1 MPKQKRVLFDIKKIE
16 KSYGSKAVLSIKN
29 LSIHPGTI
37 YGIHGSIGSGK
48 STLLEILSGNIKQ
61 DSGVVLYDDKE
72 YKKDWLGRVVPEKE
86 IFYKNLDQK
95 QYQNMSVESFINKN
109 LNKNS
114 NIFLK
119 RYFDKT
125 HSKDFLNTKISKI
138 TNGEKHWLIM
148 LLAIQSDPRGA
159 LIDNYGIYFDS
170 NMESNFR
177 SDILKMNRR
186 LGTTFVISAPSDF
199 YLKQFA
205 SVLIRL
211 EKGRISKIR
220 SGISRK
226 VDKKRRPKPRQK
238 NRTRRRQNH

>member
-1 MPKQKRVLFDIKKIE
+1 MPKQKRILFDIKKLE
-16 KSYGSKAVLSIKN
+16 KYYGSKSILSIKN
-29 LSIHPGTI
+29 LSIHPGTV
-37 YGIHGSIGSGK
+37 YGVHGNIGSGK
-48 STLLEILSGNIKQ
+48 STLLEILSGNTKE
-61 DSGVVLYDDKE
+61 DSGTLLYDDKE

-86 IFYKNLDQK
+86 VFYKNLDQK
-95 QYQNMSVESFINKN
+95 KYQKMSVENLINKN

-119 RYFDKT
+119 RYFDKN
-125 HSKDFLNTKISKI
+125 HSKEFLNTKISNI
-138 TNGEKHWLIM
+138 TNGEKNWLIM
-148 LLAIQSDPRGA
+148 LLAIESDPRA
-159 LIDNYGIYFDS
+159 VLIDNYGIYFDS
-170 NMESNFR
+170 SMERNFR

-186 LGTTFVISAPSDF
+186 LGTTFIISAPSDF

-226 VDKKRRPKPRQK
+226 IDKKRKPRPRQK
-238 NRTRRRQNH
+238 NRTRRR

>member
-1 MPKQKRVLFDIKKIE
+1 VPKQKRVLFDIKNLE
-16 KSYGSKAVLSIKN
+16 KSYGTKSVLSIKN

-37 YGIHGSIGSGK
+37 YGVHGNIGSGK
-48 STLLEILSGNIKQ
+48 STLLGILSGNMKQ
-61 DSGVVLYDDKE
+61 DSGVVLYDDRE
-72 YKKDWLGRVVPEKE
+72 YKNDWLGRIVPEKE
-86 IFYKNLDQK
+86 IFYINLNQK
-95 QYQNMSVESFINKN
+95 KYQNMSVKYFVNKN

-125 HSKDFLNTKISKI
+125 DSKEFLNTKISNI
-138 TNGEKHWLIM
+138 TDGEKEWLIL
-148 LLAIQSDPRGA
+148 LLAIESDPRGA
-159 LIDNYGIYFDS
+159 FIDNYGIFFDS
-170 NMESNFR
+170 NMERNFR

-186 LGTTFVISAPSDF
+186 LGTTFIISAPSDF

-211 EKGRISKIR
+211 EKGRISRIR

-226 VDKKRRPKPRQK
+226 VDKKRKTKVRQK
-238 NRTRRRQNH
+238 NRTRRR